1 MDASQLISGPDPYE
15 DERYNPDERKKD
27 DEGIE
32 DGKDTDPTD
41 PDKPAPETNPED
53 EGGSPVVVIL
63 IIIVVIL
70 IVGGVAFRCK

>member
-32 DGKDTDPTD
+32 DGKDTDPE
-41 PDKPAPETNPED
+41 DKPAPENPED